1 MRLSLDVVALG
12 GRLLCPLGT
21 LGVALPYWSRFR
33 LAVLLRF
40 GVYDDL
46 RADPKAL
53 LDRTEEGMR
62 SVDLFNS
69 DRAAGVNEDAMRSI
83 GVLVALLPDFCIAL
97 RLLFSSEASAR
108 RAASSR
114 SLSAGILNAFS
125 TVPSTSPNTI
135 GVAATVPH
143 VTIGDSFPADRPGT
157 ICGVMLTSVSC
168 SRRCRLAR
176 ARLSTDTGSMGESK
190 SVDASVE

>member
-1 MRLSLDVVALG
+1 MRLSLDVAALV
-12 GRLLCPLGT
+12 GRLCPLDT
-21 LGVALPYWSRFR
+21 RGVALPYWSRFR

-53 LDRTEEGMR
+53 LDRTEEGLR
-62 SVDLFNS
+62 RDDLFNS
-69 DRAAGVNEDAMRSI
+69 DRAAGVNEAVMRSI
-83 GVLVALLPDFCIAL
+83 DVLGALLPDSCIVFL
-97 RLLFSSEASAR
+97 LLFSRVASAR

-114 SLSAGILNAFS
+114 SLSAGNLNAFS
-125 TVPSTSPNTI
+125 TVPSASPNTI
-135 GVAATVPH
+135 GVAATVPQ

-157 ICGVMLTSVSC
+157 ICGVMLTRVSC

-176 ARLSTDTGSMGESK
+176 ACLSTETGSMGESR